1 MITTTSLRD
10 ELILSHMPQVELL
23 ARRLH
28 RRCPQV
34 ELDDLIS
41 AGTVGLIHATDRY
54 DESKGYLLKTL
65 AEHRIRGAMLDYL
78 RQIDPLPRNVR
89 RFQKQRDA
97 VISQMAAAG
106 EVLNPERLAQ
116 ALGVSPRKYAALSR
130 MIVAAEPVSI
140 HDAAIAKRLTG

>member
-41 AGTVGLIHATDRY
+41 VGTVGLIHATDRY
-54 DESKGYLLKTL
+54 DESKGCLLKTL

-97 VISQMAAAG
+97 VIAQMAAAG
-106 EVLNPERLAQ
+106 EAPSHERLAQ
-116 ALGVSPRKYAALSR
+116 TLGVSPRKYAALSR
-130 MIVAAEPVSI
+130 MIVAAEPVSL
-140 HDAAIAKRLTG
+140 HEATNARRLTG

>member
-1 MITTTSLRD
+1 MLRD
-10 ELILSHMPQVELL
+10 EMILSHMPQVKLL
-23 ARRLH
+23 AGRLH

-41 AGTVGLIHATDRY
+41 AGTIGLIHATDRY
-54 DESKGYLLKTL
+54 DESKGCLLKTL

-78 RQIDPLPRNVR
+78 RQTDPLPRNVR

-97 VISQMAAAG
+97 LVAEMTAAG
-106 EVLNPERLAQ
+106 EAPSHARIAQ
-116 ALGVSPRKYAALSR
+116 ALGVSPRKYAALNQ

-140 HDAAIAKRLTG
+140 PEAKRARLLSG